1 MEKNKKLIISSRVL
15 IGMGIV
21 ILLLIQSCFEYYGGL
36 MLLIFDFNGDFIRL
50 ILTLTLMF
58 LPILKIKPSKDKVE
72 RIARAAYT
80 IVAIIVAM
88 ILLFFYMLLF
98 SEKEYFYFH
107 NPDKTRTLVAEE
119 TSFLLSGETN
129 FYERKHGI
137 FIKYTGK
144 SIGTDDG
151 YRPFSNN
158 QYEIVWQ
165 DSSTACINYD
175 FGSAGIWKKE
185 IVKLK

>member
-1 MEKNKKLIISSRVL
+1 MDNTKRLSISPRIL

-21 ILLLIQSCFEYYGGL
+21 ILLLIQSCFEYYGRL

-50 ILTLTLMF
+50 ILVLTLMF

-80 IVAIIVAM
+80 IVAIIIAIV
-88 ILLFFYMLLF
+88 LLFFYMLFF
-98 SEKEYFYFH
+98 SGKKYFYFD

-144 SIGTDDG
+144 EIGTDDG

-165 DSSTACINYD
+165 DNSTVCINYD
-175 FGSAGIWKKE
+175 FGSGGSWRSE
-185 IVKLK
+185 VVKLK